1 MGRLGLLLLGLFWAN
16 TAVAQCRQALAL
28 GLDVSGSVD
37 AAEYQLQ
44 IAGLANALNNAEV
57 RNALLA
63 MPSAPVVLA
72 VYEWSGPE
80 DQRLLLDWT
89 RITSGEVLDRAIA
102 QIGGTGRATASPG
115 TALGTAIR
123 FGTVLVR
130 RQNECWKRTL
140 DISGDGKSNMGPHPR
155 ETSELARLSGLTIN
169 ALVVGAD
176 APKIS
181 DARQVEIAE
190 LSSYFRAYVIT
201 GADSFVQTALGFE
214 AYEDAM
220 TRKLLRELQ
229 GLALS
234 SR

>member
-1 MGRLGLLLLGLFWAN
+1 MGRIGFLLIALVWADG
-16 TAVAQCRQALAL
+16 AAAQCRQALAL

-44 IAGLANALNNAEV
+44 ITGLANALNNAEV

-63 MPSAPVVLA
+63 MPTAPVVLA
-72 VYEWSGPE
+72 VYEWSGPD

-89 RITSGEVLDRAIA
+89 RITGDDVLDRAIA
-102 QIGGTGRATASPG
+102 QIGGTSRNTASPG

-123 FGTVLVR
+123 FGAALM
-130 RQNECWKRTL
+130 RQQNDCWKRTL

-155 ETSELARLSGLTIN
+155 ETSELARQSGLTVN

-201 GADSFVQTALGFE
+201 GAESFVQTALGFE

-220 TRKLLRELQ
+220 IRKLLRELE

-234 SR
+234 RR